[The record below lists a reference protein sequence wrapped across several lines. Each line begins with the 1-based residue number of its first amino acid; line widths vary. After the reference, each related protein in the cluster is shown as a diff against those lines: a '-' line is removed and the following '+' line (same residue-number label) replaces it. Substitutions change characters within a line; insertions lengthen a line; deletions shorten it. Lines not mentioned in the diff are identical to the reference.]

1 MRRGHRQRFRRWVR
15 CVQSR
20 LQMPHAALVYSE
32 GYQFGFP
39 GGLHDPQ
46 RGVRILAFLERVGL
60 LWTERLHHPEPASW
74 QQLRAV
80 HGDAYLE
87 ALGAPGAL
95 TTIFGSH
102 LTDTQEENLIQVQ
115 RTMTGGTVLATR
127 LALAHGGPAINL
139 GGGLHHAHGDHGG
152 GFCLFN
158 DVAVAIREARLAGFA
173 APILVV
179 DLDLHDGD
187 GTRRLFADDP
197 TVHTFS
203 IHNTAW
209 ASEVALASTSIVLEG
224 AVDDGRLLDT
234 LQHRL
239 PPVVEALRPELVF
252 YLAGCDPAADDLLG
266 NWKLSPRGF
275 LARDRFVTELLR
287 GRGRR
292 VPLVVLLAG
301 GYGEESWRY
310 TARYLGWLLS
320 GGEAIEPPSTEQI
333 TLARYRELAR
343 SRITPEELTGEAE
356 ESWSLTYEDLA
367 GALGGG
373 PSDTRFLGYYTKQ
386 GLELALERFGF
397 LKRLRDLGFEKLVLD
412 LDLAEP
418 SGHTLRIWG
427 DPARREL
434 VVELRARRDRRTA
447 EGLEL
452 LAVEWLLLQNPRARF
467 DRDHPAFPGQKAPG
481 LGVLKD
487 VIVLLVLVCDRLH
500 LDGVVFTPSHYH
512 LAAMSSKKLRF
523 LLPEDEARFRAFSE
537 VLADQPLPVA
547 SRLADDGG
555 VLDAATGEAARWHG
569 GPMVLPV
576 SETLRARLD
585 DPTFEAEAERQRP
598 RFVLAPPEAPAPAPG
613 GMPERRLRGAR
624 RRAARRRSRA
634 ARGGSAAG
642 RGSYSA
648 LGGL

>member
-1 MRRGHRQRFRRWVR
+1 MARHHRQRFRRWVR

-32 GYQFGFP
+32 AYQFGFP

-46 RGVRILAFLERVGL
+46 RGERVLAFLERVGL
-60 LWTERLHHPEPASW
+60 LWPERLHRPEPASW

-80 HGDAYLE
+80 HADAYLE
-87 ALGAPGAL
+87 ALGRPGAL

-102 LTDTQEENLIQVQ
+102 LTDTQEEHLIQVQ
-115 RTMTGGTVLATR
+115 RTMTGGTLLATR

-158 DVAVAIREARLAGFA
+158 DVAVAIREARQAGFA
-173 APILVV
+173 SPILVV

-187 GTRRLFADDP
+187 GTRGLFANDP
-197 TVHTFS
+197 SVHTFS

-209 ASEVALASTSIVLEG
+209 ASEVALASTSLVLDG
-224 AVDDGRLLDT
+224 AVDDQRLLDA

-252 YLAGCDPAADDLLG
+252 FLAGCDPAADDLLG
-266 NWKLSPRGF
+266 NWKLSPRGL
-275 LARDRFVTELLR
+275 LARDRFVTELLA
-287 GRGRR
+287 GRGKR

-320 GGEAIEPPSTEQI
+320 GGEALEPPSTEKI
-333 TLARYRELAR
+333 LLARYRELAR
-343 SRITPEELTGEAE
+343 SRITPEELTGEDDQ
-356 ESWSLTYEDLA
+356 SWSLTYEDLA
-367 GALGGG
+367 GALGGTAA
-373 PSDTRFLGYYTKQ
+373 DTRYLGYYSKQ
-386 GLELALERFGF
+386 GLELALERYGF
-397 LKRLRDLGFEKLVLD
+397 LKRLRDLGFEKLAIE
-412 LDLAEP
+412 LDLAQP

-427 DPARREL
+427 SPARREL

-487 VIVLLVLVCDRLH
+487 VIALLVLVCDRLH

-512 LAAMSSKKLRF
+512 LAAMSKAKLRF
-523 LLPEDEARFRAFSE
+523 LLPADEARFRAFAE
-537 VLADQPLPVA
+537 VLAGQPLPVA

-555 VLDAATGEAARWHG
+555 VRDATTAEPTRWHG

-576 SETLRARLD
+576 SEVLRARLD
-585 DPTFEAEAERQRP
+585 DPAFEVEVERLRP
-598 RFVLAPPEAPAPAPG
+598 RFVLAPPEAPAPVPSTV
-613 GMPERRLRGAR
+613 PERRPRVKR
-624 RRAARRRSRA
+624 RRAVRRD
-634 ARGGSAAG
+634 RGPG
-642 RGSYSA
+642 
-648 LGGL
+648 